1 MLKTDKLNREAKM
14 ASAPN
19 IGDRVKVDCEEGWYK
34 GEVVKLR
41 SRGKETVRVKFDDG
55 DMLWVS
61 TEVVRVIKKAHKVA
75 VEQVAPVSVD
85 RPKSKPASASG
96 KFTSV
101 QDALGFINSLDP
113 ESYLYLLASTQQLK
127 SKSIKNGSILR
138 VAFPDGTVG
147 YGLPV
152 GGGQTLKIWR
162 IGNRRY
168 SYYAVAWNC
177 VVPTGESVSTG
188 RGGWPSEAD
197 EARLNAKY
205 GK

>member
-1 MLKTDKLNREAKM
+1 M
-14 ASAPN
+14 ATAPN

-41 SRGKETVRVKFDDG
+41 SKGTATVRVKFDDG

-61 TEVVRVIKKAHKVA
+61 PEVVRVIKKA
-75 VEQVAPVSVD
+75 EQAPAEQPAPVSVD
-85 RPKSKPASASG
+85 KPKSKPASASG

-101 QDALGFINSLDP
+101 QDALGFIKSLDSD
-113 ESYLYLLASTQQLK
+113 SYLALLAAAQQVKIK
-127 SKSIKNGSILR
+127 SFRSGCVLH

-152 GGGQTLKIWR
+152 GGGQTLKVWR
-162 IGNRRY
+162 VGSKMY
-168 SYYAVAWNC
+168 SNYVVAWNC
-177 VVPTGESVSTG
+177 VIPTGEVVDTE
-188 RGGWPSEAD
+188 RGGWPLPETA
-197 EARLNAKY
+197 ERLNAKY